1 MKNRVSLICLLT
13 LASVSFTS
21 FGQGTIEVIKDPRID
36 DLIKKQGEVIPPASG
51 VQINGYRLQIF
62 FDSEKSKVDQ
72 ARMQFAKSFPKIE
85 TYVTYNAPN
94 YFLRVGDFRN
104 QLEADR
110 LKAEIGSAYP
120 TSFIV
125 QEKVNLPR
133 ID

>member
-1 MKNRVSLICLLT
+1 MKKTILLFCLWVFSLGSST
-13 LASVSFTS
+13 VYS
-21 FGQGTIEVIKDPRID
+21 QGNVEVVKDPRINE
-36 DLIKKQGEVIPPASG
+36 LIKKQGEVVPPATS
-51 VQINGYRLQIF
+51 VQISGYRLQLF

-72 ARMQFAKSFPKIE
+72 TRMQFAKSFPKIE
-85 TYVTYNAPN
+85 TYVTYSAPN
-94 YFLRVGDFRN
+94 YFLRVGDFRT

-110 LKAEIGSAYP
+110 LKAEVGTTYP

>member
-1 MKNRVSLICLLT
+1 MKNSAAIIFLAISL
-13 LASVSFTS
+13 SS
-21 FGQGTIEVIKDPRID
+21 FGQGNVEVIKDSRIN
-36 DLIKKQGEVIPPASG
+36 DLIKKQGEVIPPATG

-62 FDSEKSKVDQ
+62 FDSEKSKVDN

-94 YFLRVGDFRN
+94 YLLRVGDFRT

-110 LKAEIGSAYP
+110 LKAEVGTAYP